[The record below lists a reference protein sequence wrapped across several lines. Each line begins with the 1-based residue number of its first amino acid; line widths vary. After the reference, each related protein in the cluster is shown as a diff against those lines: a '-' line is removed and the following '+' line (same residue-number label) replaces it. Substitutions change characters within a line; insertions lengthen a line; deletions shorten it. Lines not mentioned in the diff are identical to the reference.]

1 MTNDATTAVRI
12 LELPVPGNDTAGTVT
27 GREWL
32 AGLLRATW
40 LSRDLFG
47 LPGCY
52 WPGGL
57 YQPLTAAGLVTGSY
71 DVDGGA
77 HEVDFDAA
85 DELILAAID
94 AMGQVFPAAGP
105 AAGPAHGWAGEL
117 ADAGLRSI
125 TGDLN
130 AGRPVTW
137 SSAVAPGGT
146 VCAVPDPACP
156 DGICG
161 NPVESEPCGQHDSE
175 LPGYLGMLEAA
186 WGLIANA
193 GWNAGTGDVT
203 GAKSPGWH
211 EAAMRWRDN
220 YHAWLSFPPR
230 DGLTPPEVV
239 AGEIEAL
246 ASDTRGVVILGLGT
260 AQRAGIILFRANAYR
275 KAAGQVRERLAPA
288 WDALTAERD
297 GLRGQLAATDAI
309 AGQWPRCPDGCG
321 CRLGTEDAEA
331 GECGCDGPCTTEC
344 RENGYPD
351 APSYRDQAVK
361 HAMDERDE
369 ALAAS
374 EGRRTSLAEATARL
388 VTANAELATCR
399 ERNAVIAVQS
409 DRYRDE
415 RDEAIAG
422 FIDTA
427 DRDEY
432 QLVIRE
438 MLDWYWQP
446 GGVNAER
453 VADWRKR
460 AGLEPQS

>member
-1 MTNDATTAVRI
+1 MNDTDTTATARI

-57 YQPLTAAGLVTGSY
+57 YAPMTAAGLVTGSY
-71 DVDGGA
+71 DDDGGA
-77 HEVDFDAA
+77 HDVDFDAA
-85 DELILAAID
+85 DELIVAAID
-94 AMGQVFPAAGP
+94 AMGQSPASSPLPSP
-105 AAGPAHGWAGEL
+105 ADAEALYVRAWQRAHGSSGTSRAAQLWREMPPGQRLMWADVRRQIQAASCRRTGCTCEAEGDDRCEYRMLADAIETAFSVRDGDEAEVALLTTAIGEAGGKLDRWHAGLRRIARTKDSVVDQAALWRIAIEALGDDNDGDGGHLAPQSHSWADEL
-117 ADAGLRSI
+117 ADSGLRSI

-130 AGRPVTW
+130 AGHPVTW

-146 VCAVPDPACP
+146 VCAVPDPAGP

-161 NPVESEPCGQHDSE
+161 MPVESEPCGRHGAVQ
-175 LPGYLGMLEAA
+175 PEA
-186 WGLIANA
+186 
-193 GWNAGTGDVT
+193 
-203 GAKSPGWH
+203 
-211 EAAMRWRDN
+211 
-220 YHAWLSFPPR
+220 
-230 DGLTPPEVV
+230 V
-239 AGEIEAL
+239 ADEIEAL
-246 ASDTRGVVILGLGT
+246 ATDTAGLVILGLGT
-260 AQRAGIILFRANAYR
+260 AGRAGIIMFRANAYR
-275 KAAGQVRERLAPA
+275 EAARRIRAQLGPA
-288 WDALTAERD
+288 WDALTA
-297 GLRGQLAATDAI
+297 
-309 AGQWPRCPDGCG
+309 
-321 CRLGTEDAEA
+321 
-331 GECGCDGPCTTEC
+331 
-344 RENGYPD
+344 
-351 APSYRDQAVK
+351 
-361 HAMDERDE
+361 
-369 ALAAS
+369 
-374 EGRRTSLAEATARL
+374 
-388 VTANAELATCR
+388 
-399 ERNAVIAVQS
+399 
-409 DRYRDE
+409 E

-460 AGLEPQS
+460 ARLEPQS